1 MKRSRIVKLRLAPE
15 LLARFSNDSNKKR
28 KLLGD
33 SNDRPFKRQ
42 SFDPHNTTN
51 GSSGSGGSKLDR
63 PRERPKLI
71 VKLKVGKGRLPA
83 NY

>member
-1 MKRSRIVKLRLAPE
+1 MKRSKIVKLRLAPG

-33 SNDRPFKRQ
+33 GNDRPLKRQ
-42 SFDPHNTTN
+42 SFDPHSTTN
-51 GSSGSGGSKLDR
+51 GSGGSGGKPDR

-71 VKLKVGKGRLPA
+71 VKLKVGKGRLPVG
-83 NY
+83 Y